1 MEHSL
6 RLQHAEAQ
14 AELARRERDQSAAL
28 LDTLMDQNPVG
39 FAFFDC
45 ELRFVRVNAALA
57 RINGASPEAHVGR
70 RLADLVPDL
79 NAQVTRD
86 LESVLET
93 GQARTGIDVVG
104 RTAADAEAPHAWI
117 ASYYPVRSRDGTLL
131 GVGAAVVDIT
141 ERKRVEAEL
150 AEAKE
155 KAEAAN
161 RAKDQFLAVLSHE
174 LRTPLAPVL
183 LAVQALEESGQVG
196 EVAETLAM
204 IRRNVELE
212 ARLIDDLL
220 DLTRIAKG
228 KLQLHL
234 EHVDANALVATAVDI
249 CRAESTTRDLS
260 LRVELGATL
269 RWVFA
274 DAGRLQQVFWNL
286 INNAVKFTPA
296 GGTVRVRTFDE
307 GDHLMIEVSDTGVG
321 IEANTLPRIFDAFEQ
336 GESSVTRKFGGLG
349 LGLAICKALV
359 RMHWGHIVARSD
371 GRGKGAVFTVKL
383 AGKPV
388 TEQTAP
394 QAPICAGASHD
405 PSHHQEEPE
414 SVSTTRQPIGPP
426 HSPAP
431 PSSGA
436 APSIKPAFP
445 VAATTSDKLRVLMV
459 DDHEDTR
466 LAMKRMLER
475 SGYHVRTAGSVDDAI
490 KALEADVDLP
500 VDILISDIGLPD
512 GSGLEIMRYLKERVK
527 SNPSDQTHGIA
538 VSGFGMDEDVRRSR
552 EAGFS
557 HHLTKPITFD
567 RLRAA
572 LKDISAKK

>member
-1 MEHSL
+1 MDEQL
-6 RLQHAEAQ
+6 RLRQAQ
-14 AELARRERDQSAAL
+14 ADTERATKERDESAAL
-28 LDTLMDQNPVG
+28 LDTFMDQNPVG
-39 FAFFDC
+39 FAYFDR
-45 ELRFVRVNAALA
+45 ELRFVRINAALA
-57 RINGASPEAHVGR
+57 RINGLSSEAHIGR
-70 RLADLVPDL
+70 RLEEILPDL
-79 NAQVTRD
+79 NATVTHD
-86 LESVLET
+86 LREVLET
-93 GQARTGIDVVG
+93 GEPRLGVDVTG
-104 RTAADAEAPHAWI
+104 RTPADPNATHSWI
-117 ASYYPVRSRDGTLL
+117 VSYYPIRSRDGALL
-131 GVGAAVVDIT
+131 GAGVAVVDIT

-155 KAEAAN
+155 RAEAAN

-234 EHVDANALVATAVDI
+234 EHVDANELVGTAVDI
-249 CRAESTTRDLS
+249 CRREAQSRELN
-260 LRVELGATL
+260 LLVELSAAR

-296 GGTVRVRTFDE
+296 GGVVRVRTFDDDE
-307 GDHLMIEVSDTGVG
+307 HLVIEVSDTGVG
-321 IEANTLPRIFDAFEQ
+321 IEEELLPKIFDAFEQ
-336 GESSVTRKFGGLG
+336 GERAVTRRFGGLG

-359 RMHWGHIVARSD
+359 RMHWGQLIARSA
-371 GRGKGAVFTVKL
+371 GKGNGATFTVRL
-383 AGKPV
+383 AGKLV
-388 TEQTAP
+388 
-394 QAPICAGASHD
+394 H
-405 PSHHQEEPE
+405 EPE
-414 SVSTTRQPIGPP
+414 ITSNPTDLAVHPPKHETNHLPASKAPHDSRHADGVPTLKPEAGP
-426 HSPAP
+426 
-431 PSSGA
+431 A
-436 APSIKPAFP
+436 APKP
-445 VAATTSDKLRVLMV
+445 RVLMV

-475 SGYHVRTAGSVDDAI
+475 SGYDVRTAGSVDAAI
-490 KALEADVDLP
+490 KAIEADAHLT

-512 GSGLEIMRYLKERVK
+512 GSGLEIMRYLKERVSK
-527 SNPSDQTHGIA
+527 TAGDKTRGIA

-567 RLRAA
+567 RLYAA
-572 LKDISAKK
+572 LKDISKR